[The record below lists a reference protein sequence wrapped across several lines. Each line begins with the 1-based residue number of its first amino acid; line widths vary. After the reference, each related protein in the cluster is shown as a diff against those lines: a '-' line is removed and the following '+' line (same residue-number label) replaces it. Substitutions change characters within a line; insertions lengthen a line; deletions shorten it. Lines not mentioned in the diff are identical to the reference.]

1 MGNDFTYDVVVVGG
15 GIAGLTSA
23 AYASRSGC
31 STLLCEKGEKVGGL
45 VNSFRH
51 NGFTFDGG
59 IRAFENSG
67 IVFPMLKQLGISLE
81 VVRNPVSIGLEDE
94 TVRLRDRESLND
106 YRELLCHKFPENTED
121 IGRITAEVKKV
132 MGYMDVLYG
141 IDNPLFLGDYKADRE
156 YLLKTL
162 LPWLVRY
169 KFSMRKVRKLNEPI
183 NEYLRKF
190 TANQAL
196 IDMITQHFFRNTP
209 SFFALSYFG
218 LYLDYSYP
226 LGGTGILVDKMEEF
240 IKANKGEISTV
251 TEVSQVD
258 PEARQVRTADGRV
271 FGYRSLIWC
280 ADMGKLYSSVDM
292 DKVASPDLRDRIGMQ
307 KKLISG
313 NHGGDSIISLYI
325 SADIEKG
332 WFEKICGSH
341 MFYTPETTGLSSRSP
356 LKVRGGRLETK
367 KWIEGYLSLNTYEIS
382 CPVLRDAALA
392 PEGKTGL
399 IVSTLMDYSLVKQ
412 VQDDGWYGEFKDLCS
427 DRIISVL
434 DKSIFPGLKGKT
446 IDVICSTPLT
456 IERLTGNHG
465 GAITGWA
472 FADHEIPAENQFETI
487 SKAVNTP
494 MPAVYQAGQWSFS
507 PSGLPIS
514 ILTGKMAA
522 DAACSAG
529 TADSD

>member
-1 MGNDFTYDVVVVGG
+1 MGNNSAYDVVVVGG

-23 AYASRSGC
+23 AYTSRNGC

-67 IVFPMLKQLGISLE
+67 IVFPMLKQLGIELN
-81 VVRNPVSIGLEDE
+81 VVRNPVSIGLEDDI
-94 TVRLRDRESLND
+94 VRLRDRESLND
-106 YRELLCHKFPENTED
+106 YRELLCRKFPENIEY
-121 IGRITAEVKKV
+121 ISRITAEIEKV

-169 KFSMRKVRKLNEPI
+169 KLSMRKVRKLNEPI
-183 NEYLRKF
+183 NEYLKKF
-190 TANQAL
+190 TGNQVL

-226 LGGTGILVDKMEEF
+226 VGGTGVLVDKMKEF
-240 IKANKGEISTV
+240 IEANKGEIYTG
-251 TEVSQVD
+251 TEVSEVDLEAKQVM
-258 PEARQVRTADGRV
+258 TTDGRV

-280 ADMGKLYSSVDM
+280 ADMGKLYSSMDM
-292 DKVASPDLRDRIGMQ
+292 DKVASRDLKERIGGQ
-307 KKLISG
+307 RKLISG
-313 NHGGDSIISLYI
+313 NEGGDSIISLYI
-325 SADIEKG
+325 SADIENG
-332 WFEKICGSH
+332 WFEKTCGSH
-341 MFYTPETTGLSSRSP
+341 MFYTPKTTGLSS
-356 LKVRGGRLETK
+356 LKPVTVKSSRQEMIE
-367 KWIEGYLSLNTYEIS
+367 WIEGYLSLNTYEIS
-382 CPVLRDAALA
+382 CPVLRDASLA

-412 VQDDGWYGEFKDLCS
+412 VEDDGWYGDFKGLCS
-427 DRIISVL
+427 DTIISVL
-434 DKSIFPGLKGKT
+434 DKSIFPGLKGKI

-456 IERLTGNHG
+456 IERLTGNRG

-472 FADHEIPAENQFETI
+472 FADHELPAENQFETI

-494 MPAVYQAGQWSFS
+494 MPHVYQAGQWSFS

-514 ILTGKMAA
+514 ILTGKLAA
-522 DAACSAG
+522 DAACSAEK
-529 TADSD
+529 AESN

>member
-31 STLLCEKGEKVGGL
+31 STLLCEKGENLGGL

-67 IVFPMLKQLGISLE
+67 IVFPMLKQLGIELE
-81 VVRNPVSIGLEDE
+81 VVRNPVSIGLEDDM
-94 TVRLRDRESLND
+94 VRLRDRESLSD
-106 YRELLCHKFPENTED
+106 YRELMCRKFPDNIED
-121 IGRITAEVKKV
+121 IGRITAEIKKV

-141 IDNPLFLGDYKADRE
+141 IDNPLFLEDYKTNRE
-156 YLLKTL
+156 YLFKTL
-162 LPWLVRY
+162 LPWLVKY
-169 KFSMRKVRKLNEPI
+169 KISMRKVKKLNEPI
-183 NEYLRKF
+183 NEYLKKF

-196 IDMITQHFFRNTP
+196 IDMITQHFFSNTP

-226 LGGTGILVDKMEEF
+226 LGGTGILVEKMKDF
-240 IKANKGEISTV
+240 ITANKGEISTV
-251 TEVSQVD
+251 TEVDFVD
-258 PEARQVRTADGRV
+258 IEAKQVRTADGRV

-280 ADMGKLYSSVDM
+280 ADMGKLYSSVDVE
-292 DKVASPDLRDRIGMQ
+292 KVMSKDLKDRIGEQ
-307 KKLISG
+307 INLISG
-313 NHGGDSIISLYI
+313 NEGGDSIISLYI
-325 SADIEKG
+325 STDIEKG

-341 MFYTPETTGLSSRSP
+341 MFYTPETKGLSSRSP
-356 LKVRGGRLETK
+356 MAVRKGRQEMR

-382 CPVLRDAALA
+382 CPVLRDSSLA

-412 VQDDGWYGEFKDLCS
+412 VEDDGWYGEFKDLCS
-427 DRIISVL
+427 DTIISVL
-434 DKSIFPGLKGKT
+434 DKSIFPGLKDKT

-456 IERLTGNHG
+456 IERLTGNRG

-472 FADHEIPAENQFETI
+472 FADHKLPAENRFETI

-494 MPAVYQAGQWSFS
+494 LPDIYQAGQWSFS

-514 ILTGKMAA
+514 ILTGKLAA
-522 DAACSAG
+522 DAACSERI
-529 TADSD
+529 SDDD